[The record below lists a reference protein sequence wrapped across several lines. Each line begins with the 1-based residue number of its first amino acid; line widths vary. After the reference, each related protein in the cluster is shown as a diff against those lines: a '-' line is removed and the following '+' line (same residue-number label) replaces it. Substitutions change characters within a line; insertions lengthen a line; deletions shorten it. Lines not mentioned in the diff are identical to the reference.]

1 MIGQTISHYRI
12 VEELG
17 SGGMGVVYKAQ
28 DTRLDRF
35 VAVKF
40 LPANLA
46 KDPQASERF
55 RREAKAAS
63 ALNHPNICTIYDI
76 GEENGHAFIVMELL
90 EGRLLR
96 NCIAGHPLE
105 TAVTV
110 SLAIQIADA
119 LEAVHAVGIIH
130 RDIKPSNL
138 FVTQRGHVKILD
150 FGLAK
155 MTTPVDLQRADNLLE
170 ASTTTA
176 QDLTSLGD
184 TPGTIAFMSPE
195 QVQGEELDPR
205 TDLFS
210 FGVVI
215 YEMATGHLPFDRKT
229 VGATFAA
236 ILHEPR
242 EPVTRWNS
250 QLPVKLDE
258 IISKALQKDRHLR
271 YQHASEIRSDLQ
283 QLKDV
288 IKFAPETPAD
298 SKSIATPR
306 GKLAVSRK
314 NALKRVLPVGIIVL
328 ALLGAIIFGLSHRR
342 SSQASKLTEKDAVVL
357 ADFANSTGDPVFN
370 NTLKQALSVS
380 LRQSPFLNILS
391 DGRVRAT
398 LAMMTKPPNIQITN
412 DVAREI
418 CQRTQ
423 SKAFIGG
430 SISALGKEYVLGLRA
445 ASCETGDVLAEE
457 QATADGKEQ
466 VLGALG
472 KSAAK
477 LREKLGES
485 LASVTKYNQPLSE
498 ATTSSLEAL
507 QQYTEAGRAQREQ
520 GDVAAIPYAK
530 RAIELDP
537 DFAVAYASLA
547 GDYSNLNQPS
557 LARENFQKAYELRNR
572 ATQRERF
579 LIEASYYN
587 YVTGEIDNAIQTYD
601 EWARTYPADYVPHG
615 NLGDNYIFLGQYEK
629 AAEETSTS
637 LRIEPDDVIAYGN
650 LVGDYLSLHRI
661 KDAKAALDE
670 ASRRN
675 LDTPDLHLYRY
686 HLAFLENDPAAMQ
699 EQSSWATGKPGA
711 EDAQLSDESD
721 TEAYYGRLQKAREL
735 TRQAVEL
742 AKRNGGADTAALW
755 QVNEA
760 LREAEFGNT
769 RFARKAAA
777 DALSLSSK
785 SDIELLVALA
795 LARSGDTV
803 QSSVLADK
811 VAAAFDRDTLIQAYW
826 LPAIRATIAIDRDD
840 PQKAIELL
848 SMASEYELGEP
859 VQWPSHGTLY
869 PVYVRG
875 EAYLRAGDA
884 VQAATE
890 FQKIIDHRGIVANFP
905 LGALARLQ
913 LGRAYKLGGD
923 VEKAR
928 EVYAAFL
935 VVWLH
940 ADSDIPILKQAKAEY
955 AKLK

>member
-242 EPVTRWNS
+242 ESVTRWNS

-288 IKFAPETPAD
+288 IKFAPETPAN

-306 GKLAVSRK
+306 GKLAVSQK
-314 NALKRVLPVGIIVL
+314 NALKLVLPVGIIVL

-457 QATADGKEQ
+457 QATADQKEQ
-466 VLGALG
+466 VLAALG
-472 KSAAK
+472 RAVAK

-485 LASVTKYNQPLSE
+485 LASVTKYDQPLSE

-530 RAIELDP
+530 RAIELDR

-579 LIEASYYN
+579 LIEASYY
-587 YVTGEIDNAIQTYD
+587 I
-601 EWARTYPADYVPHG
+601 
-615 NLGDNYIFLGQYEK
+615 
-629 AAEETSTS
+629 
-637 LRIEPDDVIAYGN
+637 
-650 LVGDYLSLHRI
+650 
-661 KDAKAALDE
+661 
-670 ASRRN
+670 
-675 LDTPDLHLYRY
+675 
-686 HLAFLENDPAAMQ
+686 
-699 EQSSWATGKPGA
+699 
-711 EDAQLSDESD
+711 
-721 TEAYYGRLQKAREL
+721 
-735 TRQAVEL
+735 
-742 AKRNGGADTAALW
+742 
-755 QVNEA
+755 
-760 LREAEFGNT
+760 
-769 RFARKAAA
+769 
-777 DALSLSSK
+777 
-785 SDIELLVALA
+785 
-795 LARSGDTV
+795 
-803 QSSVLADK
+803 
-811 VAAAFDRDTLIQAYW
+811 
-826 LPAIRATIAIDRDD
+826 
-840 PQKAIELL
+840 
-848 SMASEYELGEP
+848 
-859 VQWPSHGTLY
+859 
-869 PVYVRG
+869 
-875 EAYLRAGDA
+875 
-884 VQAATE
+884 
-890 FQKIIDHRGIVANFP
+890 
-905 LGALARLQ
+905 
-913 LGRAYKLGGD
+913 
-923 VEKAR
+923 
-928 EVYAAFL
+928 
-935 VVWLH
+935 
-940 ADSDIPILKQAKAEY
+940 
-955 AKLK
+955 

>member
-40 LPANLA
+40 LPADLA

-242 EPVTRWNS
+242 ESVTRWNS

-314 NALKRVLPVGIIVL
+314 NALKLVLPVGIIVL

-457 QATADGKEQ
+457 QATADQKEQ
-466 VLGALG
+466 VLAALG
-472 KSAAK
+472 RAVAK

-485 LASVTKYNQPLSE
+485 LASVTKYDQPLSE

-530 RAIELDP
+530 RAIELDR

-579 LIEASYYN
+579 LIEASYY
-587 YVTGEIDNAIQTYD
+587 I
-601 EWARTYPADYVPHG
+601 
-615 NLGDNYIFLGQYEK
+615 
-629 AAEETSTS
+629 
-637 LRIEPDDVIAYGN
+637 
-650 LVGDYLSLHRI
+650 
-661 KDAKAALDE
+661 
-670 ASRRN
+670 
-675 LDTPDLHLYRY
+675 
-686 HLAFLENDPAAMQ
+686 
-699 EQSSWATGKPGA
+699 
-711 EDAQLSDESD
+711 
-721 TEAYYGRLQKAREL
+721 
-735 TRQAVEL
+735 
-742 AKRNGGADTAALW
+742 
-755 QVNEA
+755 
-760 LREAEFGNT
+760 
-769 RFARKAAA
+769 
-777 DALSLSSK
+777 
-785 SDIELLVALA
+785 
-795 LARSGDTV
+795 
-803 QSSVLADK
+803 
-811 VAAAFDRDTLIQAYW
+811 
-826 LPAIRATIAIDRDD
+826 
-840 PQKAIELL
+840 
-848 SMASEYELGEP
+848 
-859 VQWPSHGTLY
+859 
-869 PVYVRG
+869 
-875 EAYLRAGDA
+875 
-884 VQAATE
+884 
-890 FQKIIDHRGIVANFP
+890 
-905 LGALARLQ
+905 
-913 LGRAYKLGGD
+913 
-923 VEKAR
+923 
-928 EVYAAFL
+928 
-935 VVWLH
+935 
-940 ADSDIPILKQAKAEY
+940 
-955 AKLK
+955 

>member
-1 MIGQTISHYRI
+1 VIGQTISHYRI

-76 GEENGHAFIVMELL
+76 GEENGHSFIVMELL

-176 QDLTSLGD
+176 QDLTSSGD

-195 QVQGEELDPR
+195 QVLGEELDPR

-258 IISKALQKDRHLR
+258 IISKALQKDRYLR

-288 IKFAPETPAD
+288 IKSVPETPAD
-298 SKSIATPR
+298 SKSIATPP
-306 GKLAVSRK
+306 GKSAVSRK
-314 NALKRVLPVGIIVL
+314 NALKLVLPVGFIVL

-342 SSQASKLTEKDAVVL
+342 LSQASKLTEKDAVVL
-357 ADFANSTGDPVFN
+357 ADFANSTGDPVFD

-391 DGRVRAT
+391 DGRVTAT
-398 LAMMTKPPNIQITN
+398 LAMMTRPPNTQITN
-412 DVAREI
+412 DIAREI
-418 CQRTQ
+418 CQRTH
-423 SKAFIGG
+423 SKAYIGG
-430 SISALGKEYVLGLRA
+430 SISPLGKEYVLGLKA

-457 QATADGKEQ
+457 QATADQKE
-466 VLGALG
+466 
-472 KSAAK
+472 
-477 LREKLGES
+477 E
-485 LASVTKYNQPLSE
+485 
-498 ATTSSLEAL
+498 
-507 QQYTEAGRAQREQ
+507 
-520 GDVAAIPYAK
+520 
-530 RAIELDP
+530 
-537 DFAVAYASLA
+537 
-547 GDYSNLNQPS
+547 
-557 LARENFQKAYELRNR
+557 
-572 ATQRERF
+572 
-579 LIEASYYN
+579 
-587 YVTGEIDNAIQTYD
+587 
-601 EWARTYPADYVPHG
+601 
-615 NLGDNYIFLGQYEK
+615 
-629 AAEETSTS
+629 
-637 LRIEPDDVIAYGN
+637 
-650 LVGDYLSLHRI
+650 
-661 KDAKAALDE
+661 
-670 ASRRN
+670 
-675 LDTPDLHLYRY
+675 
-686 HLAFLENDPAAMQ
+686 
-699 EQSSWATGKPGA
+699 
-711 EDAQLSDESD
+711 
-721 TEAYYGRLQKAREL
+721 
-735 TRQAVEL
+735 
-742 AKRNGGADTAALW
+742 
-755 QVNEA
+755 
-760 LREAEFGNT
+760 
-769 RFARKAAA
+769 
-777 DALSLSSK
+777 
-785 SDIELLVALA
+785 
-795 LARSGDTV
+795 
-803 QSSVLADK
+803 VLA
-811 VAAAFDRDTLIQAYW
+811 A
-826 LPAIRATIAIDRDD
+826 
-840 PQKAIELL
+840 
-848 SMASEYELGEP
+848 
-859 VQWPSHGTLY
+859 
-869 PVYVRG
+869 
-875 EAYLRAGDA
+875 
-884 VQAATE
+884 
-890 FQKIIDHRGIVANFP
+890 
-905 LGALARLQ
+905 
-913 LGRAYKLGGD
+913 LGRAVASRWPRSQNTTSLCQRRQPHLWKLCSST
-923 VEKAR
+923 AR
-928 EVYAAFL
+928 REEHSGNRGTPRRYLTGRERSNWIRTSRSPMLRWPVIIA
-935 VVWLH
+935 
-940 ADSDIPILKQAKAEY
+940 I
-955 AKLK
+955 

>member
-242 EPVTRWNS
+242 ESVTRWNS

-288 IKFAPETPAD
+288 IKFAPETPAN

-306 GKLAVSRK
+306 GKLAVSQK
-314 NALKRVLPVGIIVL
+314 NALKLVLPVGIIVL

-342 SSQASKLTEKDAVVL
+342 PSQASKLTEKDAVVL

-457 QATADGKEQ
+457 QATADQKEQ
-466 VLGALG
+466 VLAALG
-472 KSAAK
+472 RAVAK

-485 LASVTKYNQPLSE
+485 LASVTKYDQPLSE

-530 RAIELDP
+530 RAIELDR

-650 LVGDYLSLHRI
+650 LVGDYLSLDRI

-928 EVYAAFL
+928 EAYAAFL

>member
-1 MIGQTISHYRI
+1 VIGQTISHYRI
-12 VEELG
+12 TEKLG

-28 DTRLDRF
+28 DSRLDRF

-40 LPANLA
+40 LPAHLA

-76 GEENGHAFIVMELL
+76 GEENGHSFIVMELL

-105 TAVTV
+105 TALTV

-119 LEAVHAVGIIH
+119 LEAVHAVGVIH

-138 FVTQRGHVKILD
+138 FVTQRGHVKMLD

-155 MTTPVDLQRADNLLE
+155 MTTSVDLQRADNLLE

-195 QVQGEELDPR
+195 QVQGEELDVR

-229 VGATFAA
+229 VGATFAV
-236 ILHEPR
+236 ILHEPP

-288 IKFAPETPAD
+288 IRSVPETLAD
-298 SKSIATPR
+298 SKSIGTPP
-306 GKLAVSRK
+306 GKSAVSRK
-314 NALKRVLPVGIIVL
+314 NALKVVLPVGVIVL
-328 ALLGAIIFGLSHRR
+328 ALLGAIIIGLSHRR

-357 ADFANSTGDPVFN
+357 ADFTNSTGDPVFD
-370 NTLKQALSVS
+370 NTLKQALSIS

-391 DGRVRAT
+391 DSRVAGT
-398 LAMMTKPPNIQITN
+398 LTLMTRPPNTQITN

-423 SKAFIGG
+423 SNAYIGG

-445 ASCETGDVLAEE
+445 ASCLTGDVLAEE
-457 QATADGKEQ
+457 QATADRKED
-466 VLGALG
+466 VLTALG
-472 KSAAK
+472 KAVAK

-485 LASVTKYNQPLSE
+485 LASVTKYNQPLSV

-507 QQYTEAGRAQREQ
+507 QQYSEAGRAQREQ
-520 GDVAAIPYAK
+520 GDAAAIPYGK

-557 LARENFQKAYELRNR
+557 LARENFRKAYELRNR

-579 LIEASYYN
+579 LIEAAYYN
-587 YVTGEIDNAIQTYD
+587 YVTGEIDKAIQTYD

-615 NLGDNYIFLGQYEK
+615 NLGDNYNFLGQYEK
-629 AAEETSTS
+629 AAEETSAT
-637 LRIEPDDVIAYGN
+637 LRIEPDDAIAYGN
-650 LVGDYLSLHRI
+650 LVNDYLSLDRI

-760 LREAEFGNT
+760 LREAEFGKT
-769 RFARKAAA
+769 TFARKAAA

-803 QSSVLADK
+803 QSSALADR
-811 VAAAFDRDTLIQAYW
+811 VAAEFDRDTLVQAYW
-826 LPAIRATIAIDRDD
+826 LPAIRATIAIKRGD

-884 VQAATE
+884 GQAATE
-890 FQKIIDHRGIVANFP
+890 FQKIIDHPGVVANFP
-905 LGALARLQ
+905 LGVLARLQ

-928 EVYAAFL
+928 EAYAAFL

>member
-176 QDLTSLGD
+176 PDLTSLGD

-242 EPVTRWNS
+242 ESVTRWNS

-288 IKFAPETPAD
+288 IKFAPETPAN

-306 GKLAVSRK
+306 GKLAVSQK
-314 NALKRVLPVGIIVL
+314 NALKLVLPVGIIVL

-342 SSQASKLTEKDAVVL
+342 PSQASKLTEKDAVVL

-457 QATADGKEQ
+457 QATADQKEQ
-466 VLGALG
+466 VLAALG
-472 KSAAK
+472 RAVAK

-485 LASVTKYNQPLSE
+485 LASVTKYDQPLSE

-530 RAIELDP
+530 RAIELDR

-579 LIEASYYN
+579 LIEASYY
-587 YVTGEIDNAIQTYD
+587 I
-601 EWARTYPADYVPHG
+601 
-615 NLGDNYIFLGQYEK
+615 
-629 AAEETSTS
+629 
-637 LRIEPDDVIAYGN
+637 
-650 LVGDYLSLHRI
+650 
-661 KDAKAALDE
+661 
-670 ASRRN
+670 
-675 LDTPDLHLYRY
+675 
-686 HLAFLENDPAAMQ
+686 
-699 EQSSWATGKPGA
+699 
-711 EDAQLSDESD
+711 
-721 TEAYYGRLQKAREL
+721 
-735 TRQAVEL
+735 
-742 AKRNGGADTAALW
+742 
-755 QVNEA
+755 
-760 LREAEFGNT
+760 
-769 RFARKAAA
+769 
-777 DALSLSSK
+777 
-785 SDIELLVALA
+785 
-795 LARSGDTV
+795 
-803 QSSVLADK
+803 
-811 VAAAFDRDTLIQAYW
+811 
-826 LPAIRATIAIDRDD
+826 
-840 PQKAIELL
+840 
-848 SMASEYELGEP
+848 
-859 VQWPSHGTLY
+859 
-869 PVYVRG
+869 
-875 EAYLRAGDA
+875 
-884 VQAATE
+884 
-890 FQKIIDHRGIVANFP
+890 
-905 LGALARLQ
+905 
-913 LGRAYKLGGD
+913 
-923 VEKAR
+923 
-928 EVYAAFL
+928 
-935 VVWLH
+935 
-940 ADSDIPILKQAKAEY
+940 
-955 AKLK
+955 

>member
-12 VEELG
+12 TEKLG

-35 VAVKF
+35 VALKF
-40 LPANLA
+40 LPEDLA
-46 KDPQASERF
+46 KDPKALERF

-76 GEENGHAFIVMELL
+76 GEHEGQSFIVMELI
-90 EGRLLR
+90 EGKLLGE
-96 NCIAGHPLE
+96 CIARHPLE
-105 TAVTV
+105 TALTL
-110 SLAIQIADA
+110 SLAIEIADA
-119 LEAVHAVGIIH
+119 LDAVHGVGIVH

-155 MTTPVDLQRADNLLE
+155 RTTSVDLQGADMLFE
-170 ASTTTA
+170 ASTITA
-176 QDLTSLGD
+176 DDLTATGT

-195 QVQGEELDPR
+195 QVHGEELDSR

-215 YEMATGHLPFDRKT
+215 YEMATGRLPFERKT

-236 ILHEPR
+236 ILHESP
-242 EPVTRWNS
+242 EPAKHLNS
-250 QLPVKLDE
+250 RVPARLDE
-258 IISKALQKDRHLR
+258 IISKALQKDRQLR
-271 YQHASEIRSDLQ
+271 YQQASEIRHDLQ
-283 QLKDV
+283 ELRGATK
-288 IKFAPETPAD
+288 APATPSAD
-298 SKSIATPR
+298 LKSIATPAPET
-306 GKLAVSRK
+306 AVSGRSRWK
-314 NALKRVLPVGIIVL
+314 IALPIGLIL
-328 ALLGAIIFGLSHRR
+328 LTLLGAIILGLSHRR
-342 SSQASKLTEKDAVVL
+342 TSQASKLNERDAVVL
-357 ADFANSTGDPVFN
+357 ADVANSTGEPVFD
-370 NTLKQALSVS
+370 NTLKQALSIS

-391 DGRVRAT
+391 DSKVAT
-398 LAMMTKPPNIQITN
+398 TLTLMTRPPNTQITSE
-412 DVAREI
+412 VAREI
-418 CQRTQ
+418 CQRTR
-423 SKAFIGG
+423 SNAYIGG
-430 SISALGKEYVLGLRA
+430 TISALGKEYVLGLRA

-457 QATADGKEQ
+457 QATADRKEE
-466 VLGALG
+466 VLSALG
-472 KSAAK
+472 KAAAK

-485 LASVTKYNQPLSE
+485 LASVTKYNQPLEE

-507 QQYTEAGRAQREQ
+507 QQYSEAGRAQREQ
-520 GDVAAIPYAK
+520 GDAAAIPYGK

-629 AAEETSTS
+629 AAEETSAS

-650 LVGDYLSLHRI
+650 LVGDYLSLDRI

-826 LPAIRATIAIDRDD
+826 VPAIRATIAIDRDD

-928 EVYAAFL
+928 EAYAAFL